1 MNTTHKPFEKELVV
15 KSTTDNLALIREF
28 TKSAAF
34 SCGFSDEVID
44 KIALAV
50 DEACTNVIKHAYK
63 YSPEGDII
71 INIAVNDKK
80 MTVAIT
86 DHGSNFDPATV
97 PDPDIKKYYRQHKI
111 GGLGIYLM
119 KKLMDE
125 VNFISTAGNQ
135 NKVVLVKYLLQ

>member
-1 MNTTHKPFEKELVV
+1 MNTANTSFEKELVV

-28 TKSAAF
+28 TKTAAH
-34 SCGFSDEVID
+34 SCGFTDETID

-63 YSPEGDII
+63 YSPDGDII
-71 INIAVNDKK
+71 VNIKINKDK
-80 MTVAIT
+80 MTVSIT
-86 DHGSNFDPATV
+86 DHGSNFDPSQV

-125 VNFISTAGNQ
+125 VNFSSSAGDKNQ
-135 NKVVLVKYLLQ
+135 VVLTKYF